1 MVKNDKTNILL
12 TVTVNSYRYLELDS
26 LFRIGT
32 RLVGCQNAYSGVH
45 CTTGKV
51 YNNLN
56 RTSLYEAIVISIAAM
71 KTYLFAQILVLL
83 PSVTVG
89 FLPQSK
95 NGLLWSTPV
104 SKMSSQD
111 NDNNA
116 EELLLSASDVNAQM
130 AKLRSKY
137 PTSEADYLAAARA
150 RNVAKQASSER
161 TATDA
166 DWRNIAAEKKQAVGE
181 VDDWESSK
189 LEAGN
194 SDSQILIPLMSTN
207 TEDGDE
213 EPKLMLF

>member
-1 MVKNDKTNILL
+1 MN
-12 TVTVNSYRYLELDS
+12 
-26 LFRIGT
+26 
-32 RLVGCQNAYSGVH
+32 
-45 CTTGKV
+45 
-51 YNNLN
+51 
-56 RTSLYEAIVISIAAM
+56 
-71 KTYLFAQILVLL
+71 
-83 PSVTVG
+83 
-89 FLPQSK
+89 
-95 NGLLWSTPV
+95 
-104 SKMSSQD
+104 SQD
-111 NDNNA
+111 NDNDA
-116 EELLLSASDVNAQM
+116 EGLLLSANDVNAQM

-207 TEDGDE
+207 TDDGDE

>member
-1 MVKNDKTNILL
+1 M
-12 TVTVNSYRYLELDS
+12 
-26 LFRIGT
+26 
-32 RLVGCQNAYSGVH
+32 
-45 CTTGKV
+45 
-51 YNNLN
+51 
-56 RTSLYEAIVISIAAM
+56 ISIAAM